1 MDWWWWCSVWH
12 KVWLNKH
19 WSNIGFSSIGIVSR
33 VSMIDM
39 SVPTT
44 LEVES
49 FEVNLVNMNVSLQSD
64 GLNRLVW
71 VTMWVVGE
79 VMTVH
84 RDMVISSVNLDA
96 KVEVLRVVKWVF
108 VTDFWS
114 PHSTELGV
122 HDNDVFMM
130 ETEVDMKNNIWS
142 AQKLDGKVL
151 VMSVT
156 NMSVNRD
163 GGSILKW
170 LEDRESGWDTG
181 VVIGVH
187 VS

>member
-1 MDWWWWCSVWH
+1 
-12 KVWLNKH
+12 
-19 WSNIGFSSIGIVSR
+19 
-33 VSMIDM
+33 MIDM

-84 RDMVISSVNLDA
+84 RDLKLNTVNYKIKYVKTYMVISSVNLDA

-170 LEDRESGWDTG
+170 LEDRESGWDTLKFG
-181 VVIGVH
+181 LLKT
-187 VS
+187 